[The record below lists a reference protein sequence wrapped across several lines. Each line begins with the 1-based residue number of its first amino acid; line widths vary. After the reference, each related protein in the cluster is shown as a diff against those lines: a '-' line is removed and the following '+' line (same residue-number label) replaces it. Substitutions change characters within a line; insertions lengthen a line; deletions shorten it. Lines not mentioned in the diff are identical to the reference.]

1 MINSEKIISE
11 NLIEITRDKGVD
23 RSISPKPFSKNE
35 EKILKRL
42 EENRAFKEKG
52 SLKNKK
58 CNGQLAGK
66 PRSHLYISN
75 LDNSFTKE
83 ELYKILHEEFER
95 NHRFKINN
103 IDIKQD
109 RSSFLVKLS
118 FENIQNALDVLY
130 KKDDFI
136 LPFKDKNK
144 CIEVKF

>member
-1 MINSEKIISE
+1 MEIS
-11 NLIEITRDKGVD
+11 
-23 RSISPKPFSKNE
+23 RSKDFDSPSSPKLFSKNE
-35 EKILKRL
+35 EKILKRI
-42 EENRAFKEKG
+42 EDNRAFKEKG

-58 CNGQLAGK
+58 GNESNVEK

-83 ELYKILHEEFER
+83 ELHKIFFEEFER

-118 FENIQNALDVLY
+118 FEDIQNALDVLY

>member
-1 MINSEKIISE
+1 
-11 NLIEITRDKGVD
+11 VD

-58 CNGQLAGK
+58 GNEHFTEK
-66 PRSHLYISN
+66 PRSHLYIKN

-83 ELYKILHEEFER
+83 ELYKIFYEEFER

-118 FENIQNALDVLY
+118 FEDIQNALDVLY